1 MVFEFQ
7 TDKLIKKKSILN
19 DFIFVSAYIVTELNL
34 WFCQTFPKDNKIS
47 FKLHLWLI

>member
-7 TDKLIKKKSILN
+7 TDKLIKKSILN
-19 DFIFVSAYIVTELNL
+19 YFIFVSAYIVTELNL
-34 WFCQTFPKDNKIS
+34 WFCQTFPKTNKNS